1 MGRSHIVIVIRLV
14 FHYNIAMRSR
24 TILNIL
30 LFLGDILLF
39 YLALYLTISVRYGA
53 HDVSRLWQ
61 LHLVPFSGMFLIWL
75 FILAAGGMYEKR
87 TQWNLR
93 SLDRMLRL
101 LGLGGII
108 ALIIFYAFA
117 SPRITPKTNLVI
129 DLAFTAIFLVGWR
142 YLFYHLASQFR
153 NKILFLGAGPEVDEL
168 KTFIGERPHLGFAV
182 AHDYQNGM
190 PLEEY
195 APRKNIDLVVI
206 SEDHMKDPALIKTL
220 YKLVS
225 QNVGFADF
233 PAFYEEL
240 TGKVPVSIIS
250 EAWFLEN
257 LTENK
262 KQFVDSAKRLIDIM
276 LAVILLIPALILL
289 PFVSLL
295 IKLESPGPVFFRQKR
310 VGQRGQTFDFIKFR
324 SMVSGAERMGGFKAG
339 AEGRVTRIGR
349 LLRKSYIDELGQIIN
364 VLKGEMS
371 FIGPR
376 PERSEF
382 VEILDKKAPFYRMRL
397 LVRPGITGLA
407 QVSMAYD
414 ASVEDAQEKL
424 QYDLYYIKNRS
435 LLLDLSIMLKTI
447 PTILSRSGR

>member
-1 MGRSHIVIVIRLV
+1 
-14 FHYNIAMRSR
+14 MRSR
-24 TILNIL
+24 TVLNIL
-30 LFLGDILLF
+30 LLFGDILLF
-39 YLALYLTISVRYGA
+39 YLALYLTILVRYEDL
-53 HDVSRLWQ
+53 DVSRLWR
-61 LHLVPFSGMFLIWL
+61 LHLAPFTGVFLIWL
-75 FILAAGGMYEKR
+75 FVLAAGGMYEKR

-108 ALIIFYAFA
+108 ALIIFYAFQ

-129 DLAFTAIFLVGWR
+129 DLALTAIFLVGWR
-142 YLFYHLASQFR
+142 YLFYHLASQLR
-153 NKILFLGAGPEVDEL
+153 NKILFLGTGPEVDEL
-168 KTFIGERPHLGFAV
+168 KAFIKERPHLGFTV
-182 AHDYQNGM
+182 AQGYQNNT

-195 APRKNIDLVVI
+195 AVREDIDLVVI
-206 SEDHMKDPALIKTL
+206 SEDHMRDPALIKTL
-220 YKLVS
+220 YKLIS

-262 KQFVDSAKRLIDIM
+262 KQFVDGSKRFIDIV
-276 LAVILLIPALILL
+276 LAVILLIPAVAIL
-289 PFVSLL
+289 PFVAFL
-295 IKLESPGPVFFRQKR
+295 IKLDSPGPIFFRQKR
-310 VGQRGQTFDFIKFR
+310 VGQRGLVFDFIKFR
-324 SMVSGAERMGGFKAG
+324 SMINNAERMSAHKAG
-339 AEGRVTRIGR
+339 AEERVTRIGR

-376 PERSEF
+376 PERPEF
-382 VEILDKKAPFYRMRL
+382 VEVLDKKVPFYRMRL

-407 QVSMAYD
+407 QVSMDYD

>member
-1 MGRSHIVIVIRLV
+1 
-14 FHYNIAMRSR
+14 MRSR
-24 TILNIL
+24 TVLNIL
-30 LFLGDILLF
+30 LLIGDILLF
-39 YLALYLTISVRYGA
+39 YLALYLTMLARYDPP
-53 HDVSRLWQ
+53 DVSRLWR
-61 LHLVPFSGMFLIWL
+61 LHLAPFTGVFLIWL
-75 FILAAGGMYEKR
+75 FVLAAGGMYEKR

-108 ALIIFYAFA
+108 ALIIFYAFQ

-129 DLAFTAIFLVGWR
+129 DLALTALFLVGWR

-168 KTFIGERPHLGFAV
+168 KTFIKERPHLGFTV
-182 AHDYQNGM
+182 SRDYQNGA
-190 PLEEY
+190 PLEEH
-195 APRKNIDLVVI
+195 AIQENIDLVVI
-206 SEDHMKDPALIKTL
+206 SEDHMKDPALVGTL
-220 YKLVS
+220 YKLIS

-233 PAFYEEL
+233 PAFYEDL

-262 KQFVDSAKRLIDIM
+262 KQLVDGAKRFVDIV
-276 LAVILLIPALILL
+276 LAAILLIPALILL
-289 PFVSLL
+289 PFIALF
-295 IKLESPGPVFFRQKR
+295 IRLESLGPIFFRQKR
-310 VGQRGQTFDFIKFR
+310 VGQHGQTFDFIKFR
-324 SMVSGAERMGGFKAG
+324 SMVSGAERMSGHKAG

-376 PERSEF
+376 PERPEF
-382 VEILDKKAPFYRMRL
+382 VEILEKKVPFYRMRL